1 MEGNKRKTGAAYE
14 KLAGKYL
21 EGQGYQILEYNFR
34 CPAGEID
41 IIARDGEYL
50 VFCEVKYRRDSRK
63 GTPAEAVTR
72 AKQKTISKC
81 ALFYMMMKGHDNAP
95 CRFDVV
101 EISGTKGKESVR
113 IIKNAFDYAE

>member
-1 MEGNKRKTGAAYE
+1 MYKR
-14 KLAGKYL
+14 
-21 EGQGYQILEYNFR
+21 Q
-34 CPAGEID
+34 
-41 IIARDGEYL
+41 
-50 VFCEVKYRRDSRK
+50 VKYRRDSRK

-81 ALFYMMMKGHDNAP
+81 ALFYMMMKGHDNVP

>member
-14 KLAGKYL
+14 KLAGKDL

-81 ALFYMMMKGHDNAP
+81 ALFYMMMKGHDNVP